1 VRFFLFVYSV
11 LWLGNAAVCSAE
23 DIVARDLSVHSE
35 KSAQARLLNEQ
46 LAELDKLYGKTA
58 ALLKTLEVQTA
69 HQKQNVAKIQG
80 EIQSLTLE
88 INKHNQELAGQV
100 RAMYAMGQKERLKM
114 LLNQQ
119 DPILSSRIM
128 AYYDYLNAHRVSQLN
143 RISDTLHHLE
153 QLKQQ
158 NESESI
164 QLEKNLAQK
173 REEQLTI
180 EQLKKQRS
188 QFLKQATPDFLSNE
202 QQINR
207 LKDSEIEL
215 RNLLA
220 SLQVSSSDL
229 NAEIAKARKLRQAN
243 LETNDEAPLISSKP
257 LDDQKHLALIE
268 KAPSLITTKP
278 LNMNSFPA
286 LEGDFVK
293 LKGTLTW
300 PVKGALMQKFGSARE
315 EGKLDGVLIAA
326 DEGAD
331 IHSITDGKVVYADW
345 MRGYGLIIIIDH
357 GKGYISLY
365 AFNQSLYKKVGDVVA
380 AGDVIA
386 SVGLSGGHDR
396 ASLYFGIRKKGKP
409 LDPMDWCK

>member
-143 RISDTLHHLE
+143 LISDTLHHLE

-158 NESESI
+158 NESESV

-173 REEQLTI
+173 R
-180 EQLKKQRS
+180 
-188 QFLKQATPDFLSNE
+188 
-202 QQINR
+202 
-207 LKDSEIEL
+207 
-215 RNLLA
+215 
-220 SLQVSSSDL
+220 
-229 NAEIAKARKLRQAN
+229 
-243 LETNDEAPLISSKP
+243 
-257 LDDQKHLALIE
+257 
-268 KAPSLITTKP
+268 
-278 LNMNSFPA
+278 
-286 LEGDFVK
+286 
-293 LKGTLTW
+293 
-300 PVKGALMQKFGSARE
+300 
-315 EGKLDGVLIAA
+315 
-326 DEGAD
+326 
-331 IHSITDGKVVYADW
+331 
-345 MRGYGLIIIIDH
+345 
-357 GKGYISLY
+357 
-365 AFNQSLYKKVGDVVA
+365 
-380 AGDVIA
+380 
-386 SVGLSGGHDR
+386 
-396 ASLYFGIRKKGKP
+396 
-409 LDPMDWCK
+409 